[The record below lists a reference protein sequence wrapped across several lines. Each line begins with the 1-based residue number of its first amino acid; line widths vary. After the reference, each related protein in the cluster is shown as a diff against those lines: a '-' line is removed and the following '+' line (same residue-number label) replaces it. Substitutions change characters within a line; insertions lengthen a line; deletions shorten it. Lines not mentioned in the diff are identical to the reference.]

1 MTGAPP
7 GRAAPSV
14 IVVMGPAGA
23 GKSTVGRALAE
34 SLGWRFHDA
43 DAFHA
48 AASVE
53 RMRRGEP
60 LLDAD
65 RAPWLAALRAL
76 IASEL
81 GAAARD
87 AVGGA
92 GAVLACSALSRA
104 HRAALL
110 PPEAPAGAVRFA
122 YLRAT
127 PATLRARLEHRPG
140 HFAPAAL
147 LASQLATLEEPD
159 AAEDAIVV
167 DGERPVG
174 EAVAMLARALLPG
187 R

>member
-1 MTGAPP
+1 MTGAA
-7 GRAAPSV
+7 RDHATPSV

-34 SLGWRFHDA
+34 SIGWRFHDA
-43 DAFHA
+43 DDFHA

-65 RAPWLAALRAL
+65 RAPWLAALRAV
-76 IASEL
+76 IATEL
-81 GAAARD
+81 VAAARE
-87 AVGGA
+87 GGGGV
-92 GAVLACSALSRA
+92 GAVLACSALTHA

-110 PPEAPAGAVRFA
+110 PPDAPAGAVRFA

-127 PATLRARLEHRPG
+127 PATLRARLEQRPG

-159 AAEDAIVV
+159 AAEDAVVV

-174 EAVAMLARALLPG
+174 ETVATLRRALLPG